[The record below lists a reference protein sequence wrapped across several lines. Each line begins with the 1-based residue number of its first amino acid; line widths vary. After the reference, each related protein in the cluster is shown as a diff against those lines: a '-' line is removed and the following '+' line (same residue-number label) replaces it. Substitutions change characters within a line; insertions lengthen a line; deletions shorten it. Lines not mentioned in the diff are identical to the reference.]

1 MEKSLEFEDAISET
15 NGYQRNIL
23 LGNGF
28 SIACD
33 DCFSY
38 DSLFQFSEL
47 PPEIKNIFQ
56 ELDTKDFEL
65 VMNKFREVT
74 DYCYYNLHSEAI
86 ADLLWNYQRV
96 VRNDLIQCISHI
108 HPKLSKIVE
117 SRKKITLKFLSNFN
131 YIFTLNYDLLLYW
144 LLMYNLVE

>member
-117 SRKKITLKFLSNFN
+117 S
-131 YIFTLNYDLLLYW
+131 
-144 LLMYNLVE
+144 